1 MSFQDNLNSAA
12 DKLSAA
18 VTAVQ
23 FVENIAAQT
32 PTKMSSAD
40 KLNAALTIIGV
51 LNPTIGAIEGVICAI
66 VSLFNTLGIF
76 TKTTTTTAQAP
87 SIAPTTIINPV
98 TSTPIT
104 SAPIE
109 PFDPA
114 AMSD

>member
-76 TKTTTTTAQAP
+76 TKTTTAQAP